1 MLMHLLVQLARH
13 RMAHQRRLAIVGDLA
28 FLRVDVQYNTVQYV
42 ALQLRLRHKSTVQ
55 VSGTAL

>member
-1 MLMHLLVQLARH
+1 
-13 RMAHQRRLAIVGDLA
+13 MAHQRRIAIVGDLA